1 MNKKIHVGIIM
12 DGNGR
17 WATAR
22 GLPRTLGHTAGA
34 TAIRPIVQSATDLGI
49 GTLTLFAFS
58 SDNWRRPATEVS
70 ALMALFG
77 DTLQAEAA
85 RMRESECRLTFIG
98 RRDRLEPRLLATME
112 DAEHAT
118 VAGTRVHVRIA
129 LDYSARHE
137 IAQAALRLA
146 LQPEPSVDA
155 FAAHISPTLDS
166 GQRVSDVDLLIRTA
180 GEQRLSDF
188 LLWECAYA
196 ELVFTDRLWP
206 DFSTDDLAA
215 AVTDF
220 YRRER
225 RFGGLPPNQT
235 TYRLEP
241 PATAV
246 ASFLL
251 PSSESL
257 VAGTP

>member
-1 MNKKIHVGIIM
+1 MEDKLHVGIIM

-22 GLPRTLGHTAGA
+22 GMPRTLGHTAGA
-34 TAIRPIVQSATDLGI
+34 KAIRPIVQSATDLGI
-49 GTLTLFAFS
+49 GTLSLFAFS
-58 SDNWRRPATEVS
+58 SDNWRRPATEVA

-77 DTLQAEAA
+77 DTLNAEAA

-98 RRDRLEPRLLATME
+98 RRDRLQSRLLAAME
-112 DAEHAT
+112 DAERAT
-118 VAGTRVHVRIA
+118 AAGSRLHVRIA

-146 LQPEPSVDA
+146 QQPVPSVDA
-155 FAAHISPTLDS
+155 FVDHLSPTPDS

-188 LLWECAYA
+188 LLWESAYA

-220 YRRER
+220 HRRER
-225 RFGGLPPNQT
+225 RFGGLPPDQT
-235 TYRLEP
+235 TCRLQSA
-241 PATAV
+241 ATAV
-246 ASFLL
+246 ASLSL
-251 PSSESL
+251 HSSESL
-257 VAGTP
+257 AARTP